1 MLNEAIL
8 RAALQTGIS
17 KPLVTYMECLYNNT
31 KLYLTKTKV
40 KCGRGVK
47 QGDPLSP
54 IPFIL
59 TMDNVEAASRPDI
72 GISLGEHIVDAIAY
86 ADDLI
91 LLAETPGSQ

>member
-1 MLNEAIL
+1 M
-8 RAALQTGIS
+8 
-17 KPLVTYMECLYNNT
+17 
-31 KLYLTKTKV
+31 
-40 KCGRGVK
+40 K